1 MILLGQVIGNGLL
14 VGGIYVLAAIGI
26 SLLFGVMRIVN
37 FAHGEFIMLG
47 AYAAYWGFAL
57 WGLDPILTLPASL
70 LAVAAVA
77 AVVYRLV
84 IEPALEAPRL
94 NQILLT
100 FGVAVTL
107 QNLALLLWQ
116 SDYRSVK
123 TWYSSMPLRL
133 GEWSFG
139 AARIGGF
146 VLALGLTLAL
156 HLFLRRSE
164 TGRGLRA
171 VAQDADAASLM
182 GVDLRRARFLAFVLS
197 AALGGAAGVVTSLIM
212 YTSPFVGFQ
221 VLLKAFAVV
230 VLGGMGSV
238 AGGVIGGLTLGLVES
253 LTGQYV
259 PGGTGLAEGISFVL
273 LIAILVVRPQ
283 GIFGDEAA
291 LH

>member
-47 AYAAYWGFAL
+47 AYAAYWGFTL

-107 QNLALLLWQ
+107 QNLALLLCQ

-133 GEWSFG
+133 
-139 AARIGGF
+139 
-146 VLALGLTLAL
+146 
-156 HLFLRRSE
+156 
-164 TGRGLRA
+164 
-171 VAQDADAASLM
+171 
-182 GVDLRRARFLAFVLS
+182 
-197 AALGGAAGVVTSLIM
+197 
-212 YTSPFVGFQ
+212 
-221 VLLKAFAVV
+221 
-230 VLGGMGSV
+230 
-238 AGGVIGGLTLGLVES
+238 
-253 LTGQYV
+253 
-259 PGGTGLAEGISFVL
+259 
-273 LIAILVVRPQ
+273 
-283 GIFGDEAA
+283 
-291 LH
+291 